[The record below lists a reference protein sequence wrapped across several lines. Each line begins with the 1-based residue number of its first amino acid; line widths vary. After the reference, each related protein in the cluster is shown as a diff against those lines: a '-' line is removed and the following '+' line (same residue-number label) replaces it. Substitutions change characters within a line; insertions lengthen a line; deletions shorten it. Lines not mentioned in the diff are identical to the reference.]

1 MDDQVR
7 MDALAVRGGG
17 RPAHERPEEEGRGRP
32 DNLELEG

>member
-17 RPAHERPEEEGRGRP
+17 RPARKRSEEEGRSRP